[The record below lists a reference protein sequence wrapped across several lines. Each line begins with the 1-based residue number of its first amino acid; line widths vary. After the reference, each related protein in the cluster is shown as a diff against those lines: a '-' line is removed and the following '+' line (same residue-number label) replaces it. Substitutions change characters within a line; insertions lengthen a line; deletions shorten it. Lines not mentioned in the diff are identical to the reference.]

1 MNPIKGEVGFEV
13 EGQTYTMV
21 LDFNAL
27 CELEE
32 TGVQLSALSDNGI
45 QLKVLRA
52 VFWAALRAHHDVT
65 LKQAGDLIAAL
76 TLSKATDLITKA
88 MERSGLFSEEKEARP
103 LKAPAKTGRRA

>member
-13 EGQTYTMV
+13 EGRAYTMV

-32 TGVQLSALSDNGI
+32 QGI
-45 QLKVLRA
+45 QLDTLSGGGLKVLRA
-52 VFWAALRAHHDVT
+52 VFWAGLLARHEVS
-65 LKQAGDLIAAL
+65 LKEAGDLIAAL
-76 TLSKATDLITKA
+76 TLPKATEVITKA
-88 MERSGLFSEEKEARP
+88 LERSGLFSEEKEARP